1 MRKVVKS
8 WDSQYRCEKKITS
21 GGLFSLLYQLF
32 FMVQLFYVNLRPV
45 CYLYMQIKYKSIT
58 VYIKNKRE
66 DGYII
71 VSEKELFSLS
81 MFPSNKQNQLRQMKK
96 DEIKKESYL
105 NYTYWIK
112 IFFLLLPCL
121 FVFHQMNLLNVHVLF
136 YFHQLV
142 YS

>member
-1 MRKVVKS
+1 
-8 WDSQYRCEKKITS
+8 
-21 GGLFSLLYQLF
+21 
-32 FMVQLFYVNLRPV
+32 MVQLFYVNLRPV

-58 VYIKNKRE
+58 VYIKNKRD

-105 NYTYWIK
+105 NYTY
-112 IFFLLLPCL
+112 
-121 FVFHQMNLLNVHVLF
+121 
-136 YFHQLV
+136 
-142 YS
+142 